1 MAELL
6 ARVIT
11 AELPKIATIERTIA
25 SRGGRV
31 YIDFLQNGH
40 AKLIAA
46 PYSVRPHPGA
56 PVSTPLLW
64 DEVNGKLDPKKFTI
78 VSLPKRIAKMAED
91 PLLDVLS
98 CRPDLGRVI
107 ERLAGRL

>member
-1 MAELL
+1 
-6 ARVIT
+6 VI
-11 AELPKIATIERTIA
+11 ASELPRIATTERTIA

-46 PYSVRPHPGA
+46 PYSVRPLPGA
-56 PVSTPLLW
+56 TVSTPLRW
-64 DEVNGKLDPKKFTI
+64 EEVNGKLDPKQFTLE
-78 VSLPKRIAKMAED
+78 SLPKRVAKMAAD
-91 PLLDVLS
+91 PLLEVLA
-98 CRPDLGRVI
+98 CRPDLGKAI